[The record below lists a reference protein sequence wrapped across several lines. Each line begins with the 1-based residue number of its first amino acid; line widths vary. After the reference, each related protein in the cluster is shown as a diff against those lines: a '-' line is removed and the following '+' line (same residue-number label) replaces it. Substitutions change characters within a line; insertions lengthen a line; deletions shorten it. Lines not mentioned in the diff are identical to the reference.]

1 MVNETILPIIAES
14 LIKGLT
20 GTIAALGGII
30 LLYLIF
36 QSVMIYINRKKK
48 KELEK
53 INEKI
58 GNIEELLKKI
68 LSKK

>member
-1 MVNETILPIIAES
+1 MVNETILPVIGES

>member
-1 MVNETILPIIAES
+1 MVNETILPVIVES

>member
-1 MVNETILPIIAES
+1 M
-14 LIKGLT
+14 T